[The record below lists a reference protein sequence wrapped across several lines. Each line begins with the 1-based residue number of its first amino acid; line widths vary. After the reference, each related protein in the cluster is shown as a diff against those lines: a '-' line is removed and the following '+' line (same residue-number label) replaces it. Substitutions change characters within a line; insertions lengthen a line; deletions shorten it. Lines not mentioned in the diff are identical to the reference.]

1 MKNIFI
7 LLLAITCFSCNN
19 TQSNASSPD
28 SMNAI
33 EDHPLQDT
41 NVGSHP
47 DGYAPP
53 NTKMD
58 TSMERKDSIQQSK
71 QK

>member
-1 MKNIFI
+1 MKNIFPVAFAVI
-7 LLLAITCFSCNN
+7 LAGCNN
-19 TQSNASSPD
+19 NVNNKVAPD

-53 NTKMD
+53 NTNMD
-58 TSMERKDSIQQSK
+58 TSKERKDSIQAAQ
-71 QK
+71 Q